1 MNLLPGFGL
10 IERHLL
16 RQKIGKSQLRRVFIS
31 TFIYFDVI
39 CRPLPVR
46 TVKKPRVHIQ
56 LKLSVAHTTHTHAH
70 TQKSFVASSSSIT
83 FHQTC
88 LKFQARTCQDN
99 NVRANRL
106 MSART
111 AAACEWNHSS
121 THFSTRPLLHC
132 QFTYTYTLLSAQ
144 KVRQIKR
151 HYTLY
156 TLKLNKE
163 RIY

>member
-1 MNLLPGFGL
+1 MWPNGAASVEAEDRQIDRQTSRCTGEYSYPLSSILASSVDPLL
-10 IERHLL
+10 
-16 RQKIGKSQLRRVFIS
+16 V
-31 TFIYFDVI
+31 T
-39 CRPLPVR
+39 

-56 LKLSVAHTTHTHAH
+56 VKLSDAHTPH
-70 TQKSFVASSSSIT
+70 TQKCFVASSSSSSSIT

-111 AAACEWNHSS
+111 AAACEWNLSS
-121 THFSTRPLLHC
+121 TRFSPRPLLHC
-132 QFTYTYTLLSAQ
+132 QFTYAYTLLSAQ

-151 HYTLY
+151 YYTLY
-156 TLKLNKE
+156 ILKLNKE

>member
-1 MNLLPGFGL
+1 MNPLPGCGL
-10 IERHLL
+10 MERHLL
-16 RQKIGKSQLRRVFIS
+16 RQKTSGVFIS
-31 TFIYFDVI
+31 TFIYFGVI

-70 TQKSFVASSSSIT
+70 TQKCFVASSSSIT

-111 AAACEWNHSS
+111 AAACEWNLSS
-121 THFSTRPLLHC
+121 THFSPRPLLHY
-132 QFTYTYTLLSAQ
+132 QFTYAYTRLSAQ